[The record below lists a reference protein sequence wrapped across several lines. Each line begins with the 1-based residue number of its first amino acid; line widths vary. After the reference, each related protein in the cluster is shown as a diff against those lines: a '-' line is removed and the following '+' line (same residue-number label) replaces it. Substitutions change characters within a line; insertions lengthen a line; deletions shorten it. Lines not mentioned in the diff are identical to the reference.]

1 MSVPAAYMGVILIW
15 STTPLAVQWSLQ
27 TDFIFALT
35 ARLTLGAA
43 TALVLILLLRRKIE
57 WHRLAILG
65 YVIAGTSMYVAMLSM
80 YWALQYIPSGWV
92 SVIFGLSPIMTAVL
106 AWMFLE
112 EGKLNLP
119 SLAGILMGVTAL
131 IMIFSSSLNFSPES
145 SAGVAVALFSTFIHS
160 ASAVSLKR
168 LKPVKSGLVLSTG
181 AMLVALPL
189 LVITGTFAG
198 TDWTPTLS
206 PREIATIGYLGVIAS
221 AFGFSFYYYV
231 LRNVS
236 ATRVSLITQITPVSC
251 LILGSWLNNE
261 PLIANV
267 WLGAALIILGLL
279 MYEFGQR
286 RVRRPAKVATSI

>member
-1 MSVPAAYMGVILIW
+1 MSVPAAYLGVILIW

-43 TALVLILLLRRKIE
+43 AALVLVLLLQRKIE
-57 WHRLAILG
+57 WHRLAITG
-65 YVIAGTSMYVAMLSM
+65 YVIAGTSLYVAMGSM

-106 AWMFLE
+106 AWMFLD

-119 SLAGILMGVTAL
+119 SLAGILMGLTAL
-131 IMIFSSSLNFSPES
+131 VMIFSSSLEFSPES
-145 SAGVAVALFSTFIHS
+145 SAGVAVALFSTFMHS
-160 ASAVSLKR
+160 ASSVSLKR

-181 AMLVALPL
+181 GMLVALPL
-189 LVITGTFAG
+189 LVVTGFFAG

-206 PREIATIGYLGVIAS
+206 QREIATIGYLGVVAS
-221 AFGFSFYYYV
+221 AIGFSCYYFV

-286 RVRRPAKVATSI
+286 RVTSLAKATSRT

>member
-1 MSVPAAYMGVILIW
+1 
-15 STTPLAVQWSLQ
+15 
-27 TDFIFALT
+27 
-35 ARLTLGAA
+35 
-43 TALVLILLLRRKIE
+43 
-57 WHRLAILG
+57 
-65 YVIAGTSMYVAMLSM
+65 
-80 YWALQYIPSGWV
+80 
-92 SVIFGLSPIMTAVL
+92 
-106 AWMFLE
+106 
-112 EGKLNLP
+112 
-119 SLAGILMGVTAL
+119 
-131 IMIFSSSLNFSPES
+131 
-145 SAGVAVALFSTFIHS
+145 
-160 ASAVSLKR
+160 
-168 LKPVKSGLVLSTG
+168 
-181 AMLVALPL
+181 ALPL